1 MTADAT
7 FEAKSF
13 LRSLT
18 HRPGV
23 YRMLNAKHKV
33 IYVGKARDLKKRV
46 SSYFQRT
53 HASAKTAAM
62 MAEVANVDVTVTNTE
77 AEALILEYNLIKQH
91 KPRFNII
98 LRDDKSYPY
107 IHVTTHSKF
116 PRLRFHRG
124 SRKAKGR
131 YFGPYPSTSAVRQRL
146 N

>member
-7 FEAKSF
+7 FDAKSF

-53 HASAKTAAM
+53 QASPKTAAM
-62 MAEVANVDVTVTNTE
+62 MT
-77 AEALILEYNLIKQH
+77 
-91 KPRFNII
+91 
-98 LRDDKSYPY
+98 
-107 IHVTTHSKF
+107 
-116 PRLRFHRG
+116 
-124 SRKAKGR
+124 
-131 YFGPYPSTSAVRQRL
+131 
-146 N
+146 